1 MAFQEHFNHV
11 RLQFRVSD
19 PLELLESLEFGK
31 RRTEYPW
38 GKNDKS
44 GLKMASMTLTR
55 HNIEH
60 ITVVIRPVNPESFD
74 STREEWVHLDSVED
88 VE

>member
-1 MAFQEHFNHV
+1 
-11 RLQFRVSD
+11 
-19 PLELLESLEFGK
+19 
-31 RRTEYPW
+31 
-38 GKNDKS
+38 
-44 GLKMASMTLTR
+44 MASMTLTR

-74 STREEWVHLDSVED
+74 SARKEWVYLDSVED